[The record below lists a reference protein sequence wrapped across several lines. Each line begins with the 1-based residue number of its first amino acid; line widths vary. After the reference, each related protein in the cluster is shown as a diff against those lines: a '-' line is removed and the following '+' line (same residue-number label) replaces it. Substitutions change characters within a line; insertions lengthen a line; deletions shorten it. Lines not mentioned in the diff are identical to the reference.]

1 MQSFLLGL
9 SKSYIFPFLLFW
21 LWLQL

>member
-1 MQSFLLGL
+1 MSFLLGL